1 MPCSLFI
8 CQENASDIKT
18 IMARLQASGLNAA
31 EGPSDPPARSEPP
44 GRLKQPVQP
53 SLSTGTK
60 KPPFEISGN
69 LPPKPSFLK
78 NTASSD
84 IHTSGN
90 ETNKTSNRPVL
101 PHKVPISTK
110 PNFTEIKDAA
120 SKPPFSKPPLTSSN
134 SDLKPAF
141 PKPPPVSNT
150 KPSWVMNRNGSS
162 PSLVSPPPKTS
173 MPNQMSSSR
182 PWQQSEEKPNDDAP
196 KKFPPP
202 SNTHIKPHSTFR
214 SLQSNFTKDTE
225 KTEEAVTVEGGN
237 KTPFLAPTSVPPP
250 IPAPSKKPSLR
261 NKSGPPLNSGP
272 RQKALPHPSIL
283 GPAPIK
289 PQRPPNV
296 NLDIFRETSN
306 GSHIFKKG
314 QTPAASS
321 ISNNGPPVRTNQV
334 AVPNLP
340 LRHGTTLQS
349 EDTYDDVDQLD
360 VSNSPPPLPPMT
372 SHPSQGAKEQ
382 SDDDG
387 EMYEDLEDRWD
398 EQNIEKDKEEK
409 EQKKRLEAERKEQK
423 EREKKEQD
431 ARKKYKLVGSVAVIQ
446 QGKALM
452 DCRGSKTDLAL
463 KQGENLDIIRI
474 QGNPE
479 GKWLARNQDGS
490 IGYVKIT
497 SVNIDFNSLKNYQTP
512 QANDQ
517 EVYDDIEQ
525 ASSDNSGPKRS
536 AVAED
541 EEIYDDVVDPEL
553 HDSSFESRSSYMKAR
568 NLLRIIDWNRRPSS
582 SKVTPLPCPE
592 RSPDQR
598 GAAVDEEI
606 YDDVDAQSPPLLPPV
621 SSIPTLKNKNK
632 GDEIDLKKQKKME
645 KEEKEFRKKFKYEGD
660 IEVLY
665 QVTVL
670 PTLTN
675 KKWSGKELSIKA
687 GEKLDVIVNAVD
699 NKMVCRNAEG
709 KFGYVAT
716 INIVTDDGEIYDDV
730 GEDCIYDND

>member
-1 MPCSLFI
+1 M
-8 CQENASDIKT
+8 ENASDIKT
-18 IMARLQASGLNAA
+18 IMARLQARGLNAA
-31 EGPSDPPARSEPP
+31 EGQSEPPARSEPP

-60 KPPFEISGN
+60 KPPFESFSGN

-78 NTASSD
+78 NTASTN
-84 IHTSGN
+84 IHPSGS
-90 ETNKTSNRPVL
+90 ETNKTTGRPVM
-101 PHKVPISTK
+101 PHKVPLSTK
-110 PNFTEIKDAA
+110 PNFSEVKDAA
-120 SKPPFSKPPLTSSN
+120 SKPLFTKPPLTSSN

-141 PKPPPVSNT
+141 PKPPQGLNT

-162 PSLVSPPPKTS
+162 PSSVSPPPKIS

-196 KKFPPP
+196 KKFPPS
-202 SNTHIKPHSTFR
+202 SNTHFKPSSTFR
-214 SLQSNFTKDTE
+214 NLQSNFSKDTE
-225 KTEEAVTVEGGN
+225 KTEVTIEAGN
-237 KTPFLAPTSVPPP
+237 KASFPAPTSVPPP
-250 IPAPSKKPSLR
+250 IPAPSKKPSLKV
-261 NKSGPPLNSGP
+261 KSGSPLNSGP
-272 RQKALPHPSIL
+272 KQKALPHPSTL
-283 GPAPIK
+283 GPPPVK
-289 PQRPPNV
+289 PQRPPYV
-296 NLDIFRETSN
+296 NLDIFRAADTSN

-314 QTPAASS
+314 QTPAASNV
-321 ISNNGPPVRTNQV
+321 SNTGPPVRTSQG
-334 AVPNLP
+334 AAPNLP
-340 LRHGTTLQS
+340 QRHGTIIQS
-349 EDTYDDVDQLD
+349 EEIYDDVEEVID
-360 VSNSPPPLPPMT
+360 SNSPPPLPPMT

-398 EQNIEKDKEEK
+398 EQNIEKDKDEK

-431 ARKKYKLVGSVAVIQ
+431 GRKKFKLVGPMTVIH

-463 KQGENLDIIRI
+463 KQGESLDIIRT

-479 GKWLARNQDGS
+479 GKWLGRNQDGS

-497 SVNIDFNSLKNYQTP
+497 SVKIDFNSLKNYQT
-512 QANDQ
+512 QKADDQ

-525 ASSDNSGPKRS
+525 ASSGDS
-536 AVAED
+536 AAKEFRAED
-541 EEIYDDVVDPEL
+541 DEIYDDVVDAEL
-553 HDSSFESRSSYMKAR
+553 HDSSFQSRSSYMKAR
-568 NLLRIIDWNRRPSS
+568 NLLRIIDRNRRPSS
-582 SKVTPLPCPE
+582 SKVAPPPCPE

-632 GDEIDLKKQKKME
+632 GEEIDPKRQKKME
-645 KEEKEFRKKFKYEGD
+645 KEEKEFRKKFKYEGE
-660 IEVLY
+660 IQVLD

-670 PTLTN
+670 PTMTN

-687 GEKLDVIVNAVD
+687 GEKLDVIVKPVD

-716 INIVTDDGEIYDDV
+716 IHIVTDDGEIYDDV